1 MSQKRSRTRTHN
13 FSSMKPGRPT
23 PSPWKQLMLNRTISL
38 PQACRSSSVSAT
50 FSMDS
55 TTLTKSLCYPT
66 CEHTASVGT
75 TQDFLRSWKKVS
87 RRLLVLFPAWISHLL
102 FVTFLQS
109 LKKKT
114 TTSVTGKKTPA
125 ALATKQP
132 TDVIGVK
139 RASGELGEGPS
150 MKKPTIAPK
159 AAGGKNVSVPQKGP
173 TKKTLKLTGGS
184 RKLKAP
190 K

>member
-75 TQDFLRSWKKVS
+75 TQDFLRSWKK
-87 RRLLVLFPAWISHLL
+87 
-102 FVTFLQS
+102 S